1 MEMEERDVVTFTDE
15 EGNEFE
21 LDVIEYFEYEGQEY
35 AVLMDL
41 GEDDADEGEDT
52 DRKSVV

>member
-21 LDVIEYFEYEGQEY
+21 LDVIEYFEYEG
-35 AVLMDL
+35 LHH
-41 GEDDADEGEDT
+41 EDRRG
-52 DRKSVV
+52 RRHGGIPSCG

>member
-21 LDVIEYFEYEGQEY
+21 LDVIEYLSMK
-35 AVLMDL
+35 ARN
-41 GEDDADEGEDT
+41 T
-52 DRKSVV
+52 PC